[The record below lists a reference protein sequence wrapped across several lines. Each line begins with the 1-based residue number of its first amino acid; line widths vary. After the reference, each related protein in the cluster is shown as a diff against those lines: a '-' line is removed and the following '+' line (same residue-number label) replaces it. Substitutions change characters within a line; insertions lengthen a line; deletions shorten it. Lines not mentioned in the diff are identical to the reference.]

1 MNRHFSLIGSLTI
14 AVVVVAGFVGL
25 ILDGGSL
32 RAEDT
37 GPPYG
42 YGRGQGMGRMRNAE
56 PLPVT
61 DEEAQAPVD
70 DLRLFVPMPPETR
83 KILREQ
89 MKQFLVSLAQI
100 QGLLAEEKLEEAAE
114 LAETNM
120 GRTERGTHRGQGPGR
135 YMPVAMRSLAWGMH
149 DSASEFAEIAS
160 KGDLT
165 ASYKA
170 LQKVQTSC
178 VACHFSYRT
187 R

>member
-1 MNRHFSLIGSLTI
+1 MGSLII
-14 AVVVVAGFVGL
+14 AIVVVAGFVGL
-25 ILDGGSL
+25 VVSGGSL
-32 RAEDT
+32 RAQDA

-42 YGRGQGMGRMRNAE
+42 YGPGQGQGQGMGMMRNAA

-61 DEEAQAPVD
+61 EEEAQAPVD
-70 DLRLFVPMPPETR
+70 DMRLLVPMPPETR
-83 KILREQ
+83 KILRDQ
-89 MKQFLVSLAQI
+89 MKQFLATLAQI

-120 GRTERGTHRGQGPGR
+120 GRTERGKHGGKGPGR
-135 YMPVAMRSLAWGMH
+135 YMPIAMRSLAWGMH

-170 LQKVQTSC
+170 LQTVQYSC